1 MCRRDLGRGK
11 LAHSAIAR
19 MDVDCPHCAGRL
31 SVNVHRGEQ
40 AIVLL
45 GVGTALTLVGLS
57 YPEQNH
63 ALLLAALAAGL
74 AAAVAMFALERIWLR
89 AWPRYVARPPR
100 PGME

>member
-1 MCRRDLGRGK
+1 
-11 LAHSAIAR
+11 
-19 MDVDCPHCAGRL
+19 MDVHCPHCAGRL

-45 GVGTALTLVGLS
+45 GTAVVLALAALS
-57 YPEQNH
+57 YAGQRQ